1 MSAFR
6 FSICLAT
13 STVLSVLTTGCCR
26 DKCDYL
32 GDFKPQPLGTISDP
46 IWQTQEFNAEASDFV
61 IHEHEFM
68 GNTPRL
74 NKEGEVHVKQIAARA
89 ADLPF
94 PIIVEQC
101 SMSPPAGDP
110 EGIPVHGND
119 ELDARRR
126 QVIVSVLSSN
136 GMSDAEKRVVIAPA
150 LAPGF
155 DGFEAERAYQN
166 GFARR
171 SFGGF
176 GGGRGGFGGG
186 FGGGMFGF

>member
-1 MSAFR
+1 MAAFR

-13 STVLSVLTTGCCR
+13 ATVLSVLTIGCCR

-32 GDFKPQPLGTISDP
+32 DGFAPQPLGTISDS

-74 NKEGEVHVKQIAARA
+74 NKAGEVHVKQIAARA

-94 PIIVEQC
+94 PIIVEQS

-126 QVIVSVLSSN
+126 QMIVSVLSSN
-136 GMSDAEKRVVIAPA
+136 GVSDAHKRVVIAPA
-150 LAPGF
+150 LTPGF

-166 GFARR
+166 GFSMRG
-171 SFGGF
+171 FGGGGGF
-176 GGGRGGFGGG
+176 GGGRGGGFGGGG
-186 FGGGMFGF
+186 FGF

>member
-13 STVLSVLTTGCCR
+13 ATVLAVLATGCCR

-32 GDFKPQPLGTISDP
+32 GDFRPQPLGTISDP

-61 IHEHEFM
+61 INEHEFM

-74 NKEGEVHVKQIAARA
+74 NKGGEVHVKQIAARA

-94 PIIVEQC
+94 PIIIEQS

-110 EGIPVHGND
+110 EGVPVHGND

-126 QVIVSVLSSN
+126 QVIVSALSAH
-136 GMSDAEKRVVIAPA
+136 GVPDAENRVVIAPA
-150 LAPGF
+150 LTPGF
-155 DGFEAERAYQN
+155 SGFEAERAYQN
-166 GFARR
+166 GFTRR

-176 GGGRGGFGGG
+176 GFGGGRGGGG
-186 FGGGMFGF
+186 FGF